1 MIGNLPRVIRNMGNL
16 GEKSFVD
23 VLDSALDSGCSQFWL
38 QR

>member
-1 MIGNLPRVIRNMGNL
+1 MIGNLPRVIRKMGNL

-23 VLDSALDSGCSQFWL
+23 VLDNALDSGSQFWL